1 MRFPKCFSGDGF
13 RNGLFH
19 GTGPPLLSSFGR
31 LTKIMGKAG
40 FIASFVGIL
49 LAGAAAPPPVT
60 TITQVLAALDRGDAQ
75 QARRL
80 SDTAL
85 SHETLDAPM
94 RARLLLYH
102 GLATELLG
110 AHDGAL
116 RDLTQAINL
125 QALAPEDMEQA
136 YLQRGFLREG
146 LGQLD
151 EAIGDYGAAIALKG
165 YSTATAF
172 NNRGNIYLRRNRL
185 MDAQADYLA
194 ALAAE
199 GGQSQY
205 AYYGLGRVT
214 EAMGDRLAARNFY
227 AKAVAIDAGYAAAS
241 ERLAALGGA
250 PGAANPNPAE
260 PIVLRP
266 PPARNAAPA
275 LAEAPILLRPPP
287 DKKQSASLPAVP
299 PSPFL
304 PVNAVALRPALDQSD
319 VPVSAGKG
327 RQVQLGAWRSAA
339 EASAAWDK
347 AKARADGLLDGLRPQ
362 VQVAEIPGRGR
373 YFRLRVRPETGKGG
387 AEMCAALAAKALAC
401 FPVRD

>member
-1 MRFPKCFSGDGF
+1 
-13 RNGLFH
+13 
-19 GTGPPLLSSFGR
+19 LSSFGQ
-31 LTKIMGKAG
+31 LAKVMGKAG

-60 TITQVLAALDRGDAQ
+60 TITQVLAALDRGDVQ
-75 QARRL
+75 QARSL
-80 SDTAL
+80 SDAAL
-85 SHETLDAPM
+85 SRETLDAPM

-110 AHDGAL
+110 AHDAAL
-116 RDLTQAINL
+116 RDLTQAINSR
-125 QALAPEDMEQA
+125 ALPPEDLGQA

-172 NNRGNIYLRRNRL
+172 NNRGNIYLRQGRL

-205 AYYGLGRVT
+205 SYYGLGRVT
-214 EAMGDRLAARNFY
+214 EAMGDKVAARGFY
-227 AKAVAIDAGYAAAS
+227 AKAIAIDAGYAAAS

-260 PIVLRP
+260 RIVLRP
-266 PPARNAAPA
+266 PPVRKAAPA
-275 LAEAPILLRPPP
+275 LASAGAPILLRPPP

-304 PVNAVALRPALDQSD
+304 PVNAVPLRPALDQSD
-319 VPVSAGKG
+319 VPVSDGEG
-327 RQVQLGAWRSAA
+327 PQIQLGAWRSAA

-347 AKARADGLLDGLRPQ
+347 VKARADGLLDGLSPQ
-362 VQVAEIPGRGR
+362 VQVAEIPGRGH

>member
-1 MRFPKCFSGDGF
+1 MVLKRPVSWHRPAIIVQF
-13 RNGLFH
+13 RPVG
-19 GTGPPLLSSFGR
+19 GT
-31 LTKIMGKAG
+31 MGKTG
-40 FIASFVGIL
+40 LIAAFVGIL

-60 TITQVLAALDRGDAQ
+60 TIAQVLAALDRGDAQ
-75 QARRL
+75 LARSL

-85 SHETLDAPM
+85 SRETPDAPM

-102 GLATELLG
+102 GLAAELLG

-116 RDLTQAINL
+116 RDLTQAIDSR
-125 QALAPEDMEQA
+125 ALPPEDMGQA

-151 EAIGDYGAAIALKG
+151 EATSDYGAAIALKG

-172 NNRGNIYLRRNRL
+172 NNRGSIHLRRNRL
-185 MDAQADYLA
+185 MDAQQDYLA

-205 AYYGLGRVT
+205 SYYGLGRVA
-214 EAMGDRLAARNFY
+214 EAMGDRLAARGFY
-227 AKAVAIDAGYAAAS
+227 AKAVAIDTGYAAAS
-241 ERLAALGGA
+241 ERLAALGRG
-250 PGAANPNPAE
+250 PEAANSTE
-260 PIVLRP
+260 RIVLRP
-266 PPARNAAPA
+266 PPARNPGTT
-275 LAEAPILLRPPP
+275 LADAGATIVLRPP
-287 DKKQSASLPAVP
+287 DKKQSASIPAVP

-304 PVNAVALRPALDQSD
+304 PVSAALLRPALDQSD
-319 VPVSAGKG
+319 VPVSASRGPEI
-327 RQVQLGAWRSAA
+327 QLGAWRSAA

-347 AKARADGLLDGLRPQ
+347 ARARADGALDGVSPHIQ
-362 VQVAEIPGRGR
+362 AAEIPGKGR
-373 YFRLRVRPETGKGG
+373 YFRLRVRPETGKSG